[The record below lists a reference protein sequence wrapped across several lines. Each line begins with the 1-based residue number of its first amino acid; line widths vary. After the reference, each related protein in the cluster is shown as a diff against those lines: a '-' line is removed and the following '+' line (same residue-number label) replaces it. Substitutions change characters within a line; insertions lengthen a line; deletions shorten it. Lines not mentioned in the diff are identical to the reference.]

1 MNLDHQNETGPMN
14 NELLINGLIHVFNSH
29 IGSILTDISNEYNL
43 DLDSLKLKYIQQN
56 EINFNVFNKKRPRK
70 KNKTVT
76 KEDLCMARKADSH
89 QCTRR
94 RKSGCDFCGKHI
106 GNLKHGRI
114 DDADEYSNNDK
125 FIHCSIKMIKGKE
138 YLIDQNNIVYTNDV
152 ENPSILGKLD
162 GAGEIVNE
170 CGVMVNTD

>member
-162 GAGEIVNE
+162 GSGEIVNE
-170 CGVMVNTD
+170 CGVMVNTV

>member
-162 GAGEIVNE
+162 ESGEIVNE
-170 CGVMVNTD
+170 CGVMVNTV

>member
-1 MNLDHQNETGPMN
+1 MNLDHPNETGPMN
-14 NELLINGLIHVFNSH
+14 NELLISGLMHVFNSH
-29 IGSILTDISNEYNL
+29 ISNILKEVSVEYNL
-43 DLDSLKLKYIQQN
+43 DLDSLQTKYIQQN
-56 EINFNVFNKKRPRK
+56 EIDFNVFNKKRPRK

-76 KEDLCMARKADSH
+76 KEDLCMARKADSL

-94 RKSGCDFCGKHI
+94 RKSGCDFCGKHV

-114 DDADEYSNNDK
+114 DDTDEYSNSDK
-125 FIHCSIKMIKGKE
+125 FIHCSIKTINGTQ

-152 ENPSILGKLD
+152 ENPSILGKLSSD
-162 GAGEIVNE
+162 GKIINE

>member
-14 NELLINGLIHVFNSH
+14 NELLINGLMHVFNSH

-138 YLIDQNNIVYTNDV
+138 YLIDQNNIVYTNNV

-162 GAGEIVNE
+162 ESGEIVNE
-170 CGVMVNTD
+170 CGVMVNTV